1 MGTETMK
8 NGCESDGA
16 LLKTADG
23 GSGERKK
30 VSGGYRL
37 EGKATIKYLPF
48 DKSRLTC
55 TVSSPL
61 QDLVRWNAIVGELV
75 RRGHPREDVERL
87 TDDLR
92 TVILEH
98 LEVFE
103 RVNVLG
109 LFTIAPKMSLKRT
122 AKAGGDIEDFVNEVR
137 NIKAA
142 DVEFG
147 FVVRYLQDI
156 KDVAQGFKEVNLSIT
171 SIDFADNE

>member
-1 MGTETMK
+1 M
-8 NGCESDGA
+8 
-16 LLKTADG
+16 
-23 GSGERKK
+23 
-30 VSGGYRL
+30 
-37 EGKATIKYLPF
+37 
-48 DKSRLTC
+48 
-55 TVSSPL
+55 
-61 QDLVRWNAIVGELV
+61 
-75 RRGHPREDVERL
+75 
-87 TDDLR
+87 
-92 TVILEH
+92 
-98 LEVFE
+98 FE

-137 NIKAA
+137 SIKAA